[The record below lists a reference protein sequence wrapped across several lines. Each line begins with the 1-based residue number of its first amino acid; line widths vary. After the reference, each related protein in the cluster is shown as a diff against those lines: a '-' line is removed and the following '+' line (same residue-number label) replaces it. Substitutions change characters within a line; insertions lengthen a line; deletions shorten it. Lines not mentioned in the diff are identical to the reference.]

1 MLEVFI
7 KIKVAAIMELQGLV
21 QSLKGIGEQT
31 ASKLNK
37 IDIYTID
44 DLITHYPREYQDRRV
59 ITNIKDIT
67 LDEDNNI
74 LATIASVPKIMKRS
88 NKIIVTFL
96 IKDATGAIFVTF
108 YNQPYMKNNFS
119 LGERYIFYGKIKRKN
134 SKIEMESPEYEKIEA
149 GKDLNAKA
157 SIIPI
162 YPATKKLSQKILR
175 GLIDTALRESLVNIK
190 ENLPDKI
197 RETYQLIDKKT
208 ALINIHFPKDNHL
221 FFEARK
227 RLVFEELFM
236 LLLTLSSLKEDF
248 MGKTEGVAYH
258 IPSDL
263 KDFIDKLPF
272 ALTNAQKRV
281 LKEIIHDMKSPYA
294 MNRLL
299 QGDVGSGKTVV
310 AAVMLFI
317 CVRNGMQGALMAP
330 TEVLATQHYAF
341 LSELF
346 MPFNIKVGLL
356 TGSTTKKQKDEL
368 IKSISDQTIHILVGT
383 HALIEDPVNFNS
395 LGLVITDEQH
405 RFGVRQRVRLL
416 DKGQTPDVM
425 VMSATPIP
433 RTLAMILYGDMDVS
447 VIDEL
452 PPGRQPIKT
461 NVVDTSYYDRIY
473 AFIKGQINEGRQ
485 CYIICPLVEETKDQS
500 NLKDVISYTQRLQ
513 TEIFCDKTVAFLH
526 GKMKPK
532 DKNQIMDKFG
542 KGEIDILVSTTV
554 IEVGIN
560 VPNAT
565 VMMVENADRFGL
577 AQLHQL
583 RGRVG
588 RGQHKSYCILIS
600 NSKNKLTKKRLK
612 IMEQTTDGFLIAE
625 MDLKLRGPGDFFGT
639 KQHGLPEMKI
649 ANLYKDTEVLK
660 EVQEAVKEVISKD
673 RYLDNPEYKLLKDQ
687 VLDII
692 SKNDVHHTL

>member
-1 MLEVFI
+1 MLGVFI
-7 KIKVAAIMELQGLV
+7 KIKVATIMELQGLV
-21 QSLKGIGEQT
+21 KSLKGVGEQT
-31 ASKLNK
+31 ALKLNK
-37 IDIYTID
+37 IDIYTIN
-44 DLITHYPREYQDRRV
+44 DLMTHYPREYQDRRV
-59 ITNIKDIT
+59 ITNIRDIV

-74 LATIASVPKIMKRS
+74 LATVSSVPKIMKRG

-96 IKDATGAIFVTF
+96 IKDATGGIFVTF
-108 YNQPYMKNNFS
+108 YNQAYMKNNFS
-119 LGERYIFYGKIKRKN
+119 VGERYIFYGKVKWKIN
-134 SKIEMESPEYEKIEA
+134 KIEMESPEYEKIEV
-149 GKDLNAKA
+149 DNQLEAKA

-162 YPATKKLSQKILR
+162 YPITKKLSQKVLR
-175 GLIDTALRESLVNIK
+175 GLIDTALKESLVNVK

-197 RETYQLIDKKT
+197 RESYGLIDKKT
-208 ALINIHFPKDNHL
+208 ALTNIHFPKDNQL
-221 FFEARK
+221 FFKARR

-248 MGKTEGVAYH
+248 MEKNEGIDYQV
-258 IPSDL
+258 PD
-263 KDFIDKLPF
+263 DFETFISKLPF

-281 LKEIIHDMKSPYA
+281 LEEIIQDMKSPYA

-330 TEVLATQHYAF
+330 TEVLTMQHYTF

-346 MPFNIKVGLL
+346 MPFNIHVGLL
-356 TGSTTKKQKDEL
+356 TGSTTKKQKEGL
-368 IKSISDQTIHILVGT
+368 IKSINEQSIDILIGT
-383 HALIEDPVNFNS
+383 HALIEEPVSFNH

-405 RFGVRQRVRLL
+405 RFGVRQRVKLL
-416 DKGQTPDVM
+416 DKGKTPDVM

-433 RTLAMILYGDMDVS
+433 RTLAMILYGDMDIS
-447 VIDEL
+447 IIDEL

-473 AFIKGQINEGRQ
+473 AFIKQQIESGRQ
-485 CYIICPLVEETKDQS
+485 CYIICALVEETKDQAE
-500 NLKDVISYTQRLQ
+500 LKDVVSYAQRLQ
-513 TEIFCDKTVAFLH
+513 TEIFTDKTVAFLH
-526 GKMKPK
+526 GKMKSK
-532 DKNQIMDKFG
+532 EKNEIMDKFS

-565 VMMVENADRFGL
+565 VMMIENADRFGL

-588 RGQHKSYCILIS
+588 RGKYKSYCILIS
-600 NSKNKLTKKRLK
+600 NSKNKLTQKRLK
-612 IMEQTTDGFLIAE
+612 TMEQTTDGFIIAE

-649 ANLYKDTEVLK
+649 ANLYKDTEIL
-660 EVQEAVKEVISKD
+660 QEAQQAVKEIISQD
-673 RYLDNPEYKLLKDQ
+673 RYLENEEHQLLKDQ

-692 SKNDVHHTL
+692 NKNNVHHTL